1 MFDIAHHPEP
11 ETPPNIFI
19 EVIIKK
25 HPIVSHLYSGKK

>member
-25 HPIVSHLYSGKK
+25 TPNSKPFILG